1 MTHLVITEHFIKW
14 KTQDKSK
21 ESHFLEL
28 QMNFKG
34 IYFLSKRKSSL
45 LEINSY
51 MLFLE

>member
-21 ESHFLEL
+21 ESHFEL
-28 QMNFKG
+28 QMNFKV
-34 IYFLSKRKSSL
+34 IYFLSKRKSFL